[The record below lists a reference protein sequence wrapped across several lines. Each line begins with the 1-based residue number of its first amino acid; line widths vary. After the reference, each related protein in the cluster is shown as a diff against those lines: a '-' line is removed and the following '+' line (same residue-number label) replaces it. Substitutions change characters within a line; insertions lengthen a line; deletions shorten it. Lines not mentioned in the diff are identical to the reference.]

1 MRVVTRSIN
10 LSSSK
15 RLELIDITRNIEE
28 AVSASG
34 IGEGQCIVHA
44 PHATAAIVINEH
56 EEGLVGDILAKV
68 EQLFPR
74 GQNYRHNRIDD
85 NADSHL
91 ASAFL
96 GATKVIPILGGK
108 MKRGTWQN
116 VFLLELDG
124 PRSYRE
130 VVIQV
135 LGEVLH

>member
-1 MRVVTRSIN
+1 MTRSIN

-15 RLELIDITRNIEE
+15 RLELIDITRNVEE

-34 IGEGQCIVHA
+34 IDEGQCIVHA

-56 EEGLVGDILAKV
+56 EEGLVDDILTKV
-68 EQLFPR
+68 GQLFPR
-74 GQNYRHNRIDD
+74 DKNYRHNRIDD

-91 ASAFL
+91 ASTFL
-96 GATKVIPILGGK
+96 GSTKVIPILGGK

-116 VFLLELDG
+116 IFLVELDG
-124 PRSYRE
+124 PRTYRE

-135 LGEVLH
+135 LGEILQ